1 MMLTIINSEA
11 VGSFTCDTY
20 EQENAS
26 LRYTHTSRA
35 TDCFAQD
42 FFTWSYIIVL
52 LMPRPQKI
60 TKA

>member
-1 MMLTIINSEA
+1 MLTTINSEA
-11 VGSFTCDTY
+11 VGSFACDAY
-20 EQENAS
+20 EQEKV
-26 LRYTHTSRA
+26 LIRCVHTSRA